1 MTLCDRYGIKN
12 KNKNRLTENYQVLL
26 ALRPNS
32 GGQLVALSGLRLVSS
47 EKEESISAW
56 YLDKCLGL
64 KERGTANVQNNTVAP
79 TSKEGL

>member
-1 MTLCDRYGIKN
+1 MLYQPLESVLFMFMKNVNSCGWPCVTDMEYKTKLIQQIDRK
-12 KNKNRLTENYQVLL
+12 VLL

-56 YLDKCLGL
+56 YLDKCWGWD
-64 KERGTANVQNNTVAP
+64 
-79 TSKEGL
+79 